1 MSLKKSA
8 ITLAS
13 MSLLASISIAATP
26 QANEMEQVT
35 IYGAG
40 FGDSVSQALPQTE
53 IISSTQI
60 HSSGLNNVGMILE
73 KLGNIYTVQDL
84 GANMNA
90 SPDIRGYGATS
101 SNNVV
106 ILIDG
111 IKISQNEQLPARIW
125 NIPVEAIDHIEIVRG
140 SATVLY
146 GEGATSGVINIITNK
161 QKENFG
167 NVSIGVGSYGT
178 VTSDVF
184 MSKSTDKTKL
194 SVFGKTSNSNGYRQ
208 QSESQLKS
216 GGFQVDHELDD
227 KTAIGFRYG
236 TERNQANLPGYLTL
250 VKFSQNPTQPQ
261 NDLSA
266 LYNNQVVNAT
276 INTNTASGYIKHRDG
291 DYEYILDASRRTAST
306 DYMNTSWY
314 ENDKYESK
322 QDSINARAK
331 ISNFAIPNNTVIAG
345 VSNTSASRDQT
356 NNSLPINTTSLFFT
370 GRATQTGDA
379 VFVQDDWNIT
389 PKDRITLGARRENF
403 KQGTSATGIDWS
415 GAGTYGSLQTN
426 QTGKSVL
433 NAYEIQYSRG
443 ESSTS
448 SKYVKLA
455 QSYRLPNVDDLSR
468 SVNYAGDLF
477 LKPQIN
483 KDFEVGTKYNYGSN
497 RGYLKYFRSEI
508 SDEILF
514 DKTSSNWVGYNV
526 NAPKTLH
533 QGIEFADT
541 YSYSNKLSLSTSVSV
556 VEAIFQSDTVGAMTG
571 VNGKRI
577 SGTPNYIL
585 GIGADY
591 RIDAKNAI
599 NWKTRLVGNQY
610 PQGDNQNSYELG
622 AYSISDFGY
631 RWNDKKWA
639 IFANVNNVF
648 DKKYGSS
655 VLADQ
660 SNRASANY
668 PYVMYPN
675 WGRNYTLT
683 LRYSFD

>member
-8 ITLAS
+8 IAMAS
-13 MSLLASISIAATP
+13 MSLFASISIAAP

-40 FGDSVSQALPQTE
+40 FGESVSQALPQTE

-73 KLGNIYTVQDL
+73 KLGNIYMTQDL
-84 GANMNA
+84 GVNMNA

-125 NIPVEAIDHIEIVRG
+125 NVPVEAIDHIEIVRG

-167 NVSIGVGSYGT
+167 NVSVGVGSYGT

-194 SVFGKTSNSNGYRQ
+194 SVFGKTLDSNGYRQ

-216 GGFQVDHELDD
+216 GGFQVDHDVSE
-227 KTAIGFRYG
+227 KTSVGFRYG
-236 TERNQANLPGYLTL
+236 TERNHANLPGYLTL
-250 VKFSQNPTQPQ
+250 AKFSQNPTQPQ
-261 NDLSA
+261 NALSD
-266 LYNNQVVNAT
+266 LYNNQAVNST
-276 INTNTASGYIKHRDG
+276 INTNIASGYIKHREG
-291 DYEYILDASRRTAST
+291 DYEYIFDASKRATST

-314 ENDKYESK
+314 EDDKYESR
-322 QDSINARAK
+322 QNAINARAK
-331 ISNFAIPNNTVIAG
+331 ISNLLMPNNTVITG
-345 VSNTSASRDQT
+345 MSHTTSSRDQT
-356 NNSLPINTTSLFFT
+356 NNYLPISSSSLSLT
-370 GRATQTGDA
+370 GRTTQTGNA
-379 VFVQDDWNIT
+379 VFIQDDWNVT
-389 PKDRITLGARRENF
+389 SKDRVTVGARRENF
-403 KQGTSATGIDWS
+403 KQDVSTTSDS
-415 GAGTYGSLQTN
+415 LPPYSYGSMQSTQSSN
-426 QTGKSVL
+426 TAL
-433 NAYEIQYSRG
+433 NAYEFQYGFSG
-443 ESSTS
+443 S
-448 SKYVKLA
+448 SKSTQYVKLA

-468 SVNYAGDLF
+468 TTNYSGGLI
-477 LKPQIN
+477 LNPQIN
-483 KDFEVGTKYNYGSN
+483 KDIEFGTTYNSGSN
-497 RGYLKYFRSEI
+497 RGYLKYFRSNI
-508 SDEILF
+508 SNEILF
-514 DKTSSNWVGYNV
+514 DKSSASWVGYNI

-533 QGIEFADT
+533 QGLEFSNAYG
-541 YSYSNKLSLSTSVSV
+541 YSSKLSLSSNVSL
-556 VEAIFQSDTVGAMTG
+556 VESTFQTDAVGAMTG

-577 SGTPNYIL
+577 SGTPNYVI
-585 GIGADY
+585 GVGADY
-591 RIDAKNAI
+591 RIDANNAI

-631 RWNDKKWA
+631 RWNDKQWA
-639 IFANVNNVF
+639 VFANVNNVF
-648 DKKYGSS
+648 DKKYGSA
-655 VLADQ
+655 VLASQ
-660 SNRASANY
+660 TNTASANY

-675 WGRNYTLT
+675 WGRNYSLT
-683 LRYSFD
+683 LRYSFN

>member
-8 ITLAS
+8 IAMAS

-40 FGDSVSQALPQTE
+40 FGESVSQALPQTE
-53 IISSTQI
+53 IISSAQI

-73 KLGNIYTVQDL
+73 KLGNIYMTQDL
-84 GANMNA
+84 GVNMNA

-111 IKISQNEQLPARIW
+111 IKISQSEQLPARIW
-125 NIPVEAIDHIEIVRG
+125 NVPVEAIDHIEIIRG
-140 SATVLY
+140 SSTVLY

-167 NVSIGVGSYGT
+167 NVSVGVGSYGT

-194 SVFGKTSNSNGYRQ
+194 SVFGKTLDSDGYRQ

-216 GGFQVDHELDD
+216 GGFQVDHDVSE
-227 KTAIGFRYG
+227 KTSFGFRYG
-236 TERNQANLPGYLTL
+236 TERNHANLPGYLTL
-250 VKFSQNPTQPQ
+250 AKFSQNPTQAQ
-261 NDLSA
+261 NALSD
-266 LYNNQVVNAT
+266 LYNNQAVNST
-276 INTNTASGYIKHRDG
+276 INTNIASGYIKHRNG
-291 DYEYILDASRRTAST
+291 DYEYMLDASRKSSNT

-314 ENDKYESK
+314 QDDQYKSK
-322 QDSINARAK
+322 QDAINAK
-331 ISNFAIPNNTVIAG
+331 VKVKNFLTNNNTAIFG
-345 VSNTSASRDQT
+345 GSSNQSSRDQVT
-356 NNSLPINTTSLFFT
+356 WNLPYSDGLK
-370 GRATQTGDA
+370 QTGNA
-379 VFVQDDWNIT
+379 SLNSSAIFIQDDWQLNEIE
-389 PKDRITLGARRENF
+389 RITVGARREKFN
-403 KQGTSATGIDWS
+403 QEVTANVMADAYGDPATY
-415 GAGTYGSLQTN
+415 AH
-426 QTGKSVL
+426 QTGKTNL
-433 NAYEIQYSRG
+433 NAYELQYSRKLS
-443 ESSTS
+443 ESISNYW
-448 SKYVKLA
+448 KVG
-455 QSYRLPNVDDLSR
+455 QGYRLPNVDDLSR
-468 SVNYAGDLF
+468 YCSSTCVQDLL
-477 LKPQIN
+477 LKPQTN
-483 KDFEVGTKYNYGSN
+483 KDFETGVVFNTPQNK
-497 RGYLKYFRSEI
+497 GYAKFFRSAVT
-508 SDEILF
+508 DEILF
-514 DKTSSNWVGYNV
+514 DKQSSGWVGYNI

-533 QGIEFADT
+533 QGVEVSNT
-541 YSYSNKLSLSTSVSV
+541 HSYSNKLSLSSSLSV
-556 VEAIFQSDTVGAMTG
+556 VESIFQTDTVGAMTG

-591 RIDAKNAI
+591 RIDANNAI

-631 RWNDKKWA
+631 RWNDKQWA
-639 IFANVNNVF
+639 VFANVNNVF
-648 DKKYGSS
+648 DRKYGAA
-655 VLADQ
+655 VLAAQ
-660 SNRASANY
+660 NNTASANY

-675 WGRNYTLT
+675 WGRNYSLT
-683 LRYSFD
+683 LRYSFN

>member
-8 ITLAS
+8 IAMAS
-13 MSLLASISIAATP
+13 MSLFASISIAAP
-26 QANEMEQVT
+26 QTSEMEQVT

-40 FGDSVSQALPQTE
+40 FGESVSQALPQTE
-53 IISSTQI
+53 VISGTQI

-73 KLGNIYTVQDL
+73 KLGNIHMTQDL
-84 GANMNA
+84 GVNMNA

-140 SATVLY
+140 SSTVLY

-167 NVSIGVGSYGT
+167 NVAVGVGSYGT

-184 MSKSTDKTKL
+184 MSKSTEKTKL
-194 SVFGKTSNSNGYRQ
+194 SVFGKTLDSNGYRQ

-216 GGFQVDHELDD
+216 GGFQVDHDVSE
-227 KTAIGFRYG
+227 KTTVGFRFG
-236 TERNQANLPGYLTL
+236 TERNHANLPGYLTL
-250 VKFSQNPTQPQ
+250 AKFNQNPKLPQ
-261 NDLSA
+261 NDFSA
-266 LYNNQVVNAT
+266 LYNSQAVNST
-276 INTNTASGYIKHRDG
+276 INTNIASGYIKHREG
-291 DYEYILDASRRTAST
+291 DYEYLFDASSRAVST

-322 QDSINARAK
+322 QGSINAK
-331 ISNFAIPNNTVIAG
+331 VKVSNFGFENNTFITG
-345 VSNTSASRDQT
+345 LSHSSASRDQV
-356 NNSLPINTTSLFFT
+356 NNNLPIDANSLFFT
-370 GRATQTGDA
+370 GRAKQNGDA
-379 VFVQDDWNIT
+379 VFVQDDFYAT
-389 PKDRITLGARRENF
+389 SKDRITLGARHETF
-403 KQGTSATGIDWS
+403 KQNTSATGIDWN
-415 GAGTYGSLQTN
+415 GAATYGSLQTN
-426 QTGKSVL
+426 QAGKSAL
-433 NAYEIQYSRG
+433 NAYEIQYTRN

-448 SKYVKLA
+448 SKYIKFG

-468 SVNYAGDLF
+468 TLNYTGDLF
-477 LKPQIN
+477 LRPQIN
-483 KDFEVGTKYNYGSN
+483 KDFEVGTTYKNEIN
-497 RGYLKYFRSEI
+497 RGYLKFYRSDI
-508 SDEILF
+508 TDEILF
-514 DKTSSNWVGYNV
+514 DKSSSNWVGYNI

-533 QGIEFADT
+533 QGIEAANT
-541 YSYSNKLSLSTSVSV
+541 YLANAQLSISTSVSII
-556 VEAIFQSDTVGAMTG
+556 ESIFQSDTVGAMTG

-591 RIDAKNAI
+591 RIDANNAI
-599 NWKTRLVGNQY
+599 NWKTRLIGNQY
-610 PQGDNQNSYELG
+610 PQGDNQNSYELA

-631 RWNDKKWA
+631 RWNDKQWA
-639 IFANVNNVF
+639 IFASVNNVF
-648 DKKYGSS
+648 DKKSGAA
-655 VLADQ
+655 VLANQ
-660 SNRASANY
+660 TNTASANY

-675 WGRNYTLT
+675 WGRNYALT
-683 LRYSFD
+683 ARYSFN